1 MIRFTLF
8 LFSILLS
15 LNPFAQTVYPP
26 FSPEVD
32 PVIQHLDSLYNSMFT
47 RDPRFA
53 EDALLLQSIS
63 TPEALLP
70 HYTDAELQAK
80 LKKIP
85 ALFPLTLTREV
96 KACIETFAFKK
107 RGLIARCLANSQI
120 YFPIFEEILD
130 RKGLPDELKYLPI
143 VESAFNPTAISKA
156 GATGLWQIMHGTAT
170 GLGLEIN
177 SYIDER
183 RDPVRSTEAAADFLQ
198 KLFELYG
205 DWQLVLAAYNS
216 GPGNVNKA
224 IARSGGKRT
233 FWEIMHHLPRE
244 TRSYVPLYIAAV
256 FVMHYHED
264 YKILSAKPKRDL
276 YALDTVLVFDKISLI
291 QVAQQTG
298 MDYNELY
305 ALNPCYKTG
314 IIPKSDKG
322 YPLNLPARYLGI
334 FEAKKA
340 NIIRDPAMTDPLFA
354 LVEEAEPK
362 WLIHRVR
369 GQETIGKIASRFG
382 VSVAEIKKWNR
393 LRSSSLQK
401 GQKLRIQTWIKKEK
415 YIAQNPGPAKATSTQ
430 WTIPPL
436 STDYSLYD
444 NSDPNIK
451 MEEDTIIEPENE
463 AEAVHITA
471 PTPTAKTHSL
481 DPSCRCIIH
490 TVVKGDTLT
499 QIASRYDGLTL
510 DKLRKDNRLPT
521 NKPIQIGQKLKIFL

>member
-1 MIRFTLF
+1 MIRLRVF
-8 LFSILLS
+8 LFFLS
-15 LNPFAQTVYPP
+15 FSLYSFAQQEYNP
-26 FSPEVD
+26 FSPEID
-32 PVIQHLDSLYNSMFT
+32 PVVQQLDSLYSSMFT

-53 EDALLLQSIS
+53 DDALLQQSIT
-63 TPEALLP
+63 TPEQLLP
-70 HYTDAELQAK
+70 HFSDSELQAK

-96 KACIETFAFKK
+96 KTCIETFAYKK

-143 VESAFNPTAISKA
+143 VESAFNPTAVSRA

-183 RDPVRSTEAAADFLQ
+183 RDPVRSTEAAANFLQ

-291 QVAQQTG
+291 QVAQHTG

-322 YPLNLPARYLGI
+322 YPLSLPARYLGI
-334 FEAKKA
+334 YEAKKA
-340 NIIRDPAMTDPLFA
+340 NIIRDPSMADPLFA
-354 LVEEAEPK
+354 LVEETEAK
-362 WLIHRVR
+362 WLIHRVKKN
-369 GQETIGKIASRFG
+369 ETISKIASRFG
-382 VSVAEIKKWNR
+382 VSIAEIKKWNR
-393 LRSSSLQK
+393 LRSSTLK
-401 GQKLRIQTWIKKEK
+401 TGQKLKIQTWINKEK
-415 YIAQNPGPAKATSTQ
+415 YIAQNPGSVKATTPQ

-436 STDYSLYD
+436 SSDYSLYD
-444 NSDPNIK
+444 NSDPTIK
-451 MEEDTIIEPENE
+451 MEDDTIIEPDNE
-463 AEAVHITA
+463 TESNVE
-471 PTPTAKTHSL
+471 PTPASAKKTYSL
-481 DPSCRCIIH
+481 DPSCRCIIY
-490 TVVKGDTLT
+490 TVVKGDTLM
-499 QIASRYDGLTL
+499 QIANRYDGLTL

-521 NKPIQIGQKLKIFL
+521 NKPIQIGQKLKIYL